1 MRKLLTTFCVCLLL
15 LSCAV
20 TAFAAESEDTS
31 VDVKARYVES
41 TPWSAVSPDEDGTAA
56 VTLPDGTSLTV
67 SGIQNVGWQ
76 LVIEPVT
83 EKEPLDWLDSLL
95 GGKLNDRTALHIFFL
110 DENGTAHSTD
120 GVTVTVQAPPAGASA
135 YAVASDGTVT
145 DQTGKVGAGSLT
157 FTTNGSPFYVYGSRP
172 HSGADT
178 PDTPQTGDNT
188 HLALWLTM
196 LTVGGATLLVVIVIG
211 AKKSRRTNRE

>member
-15 LSCAV
+15 LSCAA

-31 VDVKARYVES
+31 VDVKALHVEN
-41 TPWSAVSPDEDGTAA
+41 TPWSAVSPKEDGTAA

-67 SGIQNVGWQ
+67 SGIQSVGWQ

-95 GGKLNDRTALHIFFL
+95 SGKLNDRTALHIFFL
-110 DENGTAHSTD
+110 DESGTTHSAD
-120 GVTVTVQAPPAGASA
+120 GVTVTVSAEKAPADVYSVSPDGSA
-135 YAVASDGTVT
+135 KKCTGTPDG
-145 DQTGKVGAGSLT
+145 KRLT

-172 HSGADT
+172 HSGAYT
-178 PDTPQTGDNT
+178 PDTPQTGDNSRIT
-188 HLALWLTM
+188 LWLT
-196 LTVGGATLLVVIVIG
+196 LLILSAATLIFVIAAEIG
-211 AKKSRRTNRE
+211 KSKRNTA

>member
-15 LSCAV
+15 LSCAA

-31 VDVKARYVES
+31 VDVKAMYVEN

-56 VTLPDGTSLTV
+56 VTLPGGTSLTV

-110 DENGTAHSTD
+110 DESGTAHSAD
-120 GVTVTVQAPPAGASA
+120 GVTVTVQAPPARASA
-135 YAVASDGTVT
+135 YAVASNGTVT
-145 DQTGKVGAGSLT
+145 DQTGKAGADSLS
-157 FTTNGSPFYVYGSRP
+157 FTTNGSPFYVYGTLP
-172 HSGADT
+172 HSGAYT
-178 PDTPQTGDNT
+178 PDTPQTGDNSRIT
-188 HLALWLTM
+188 LWLT
-196 LTVGGATLLVVIVIG
+196 LLILSAATLIFVIAAETG
-211 AKKSRRTNRE
+211 KSKRNTA

>member
-15 LSCAV
+15 LSCTA

-31 VDVKARYVES
+31 VDVKAMYVEN

-83 EKEPLDWLDSLL
+83 EKEPLDWLNSLL
-95 GGKLNDRTALHIFFL
+95 SGKLNDRTALHIFFL
-110 DENGTAHSTD
+110 DENGTVHSAD
-120 GVTVTVQAPPAGASA
+120 GVTVTVSAETAPTDVYSVSPDGSA
-135 YAVASDGTVT
+135 KKRTGTLDG
-145 DQTGKVGAGSLT
+145 KRLT
-157 FTTNGSPFYVYGSRP
+157 FTTDGSPFYVYGSRP
-172 HSGADT
+172 T
-178 PDTPQTGDNT
+178 PQPDTPQTGDNT
-188 HLALWLTM
+188 HFALWLTM
-196 LTVGGATLLVVIVIG
+196 LTVSGAALLVVMVIG

>member
-20 TAFAAESEDTS
+20 TAFAAESEAPS
-31 VDVKARYVES
+31 VDVKARYVGS
-41 TPWSAVSPDEDGTAA
+41 TPWSAVSPEEDGTAA
-56 VTLPDGTSLTV
+56 VTLPDGTSLIV
-67 SGIQNVGWQ
+67 SGIQDTRWQ
-76 LVIEPVT
+76 LVIELVT

-95 GGKLNDRTALHIFFL
+95 GDKLNDRTALHIFFL
-110 DENGTAHSTD
+110 DENGTAHSAD
-120 GVTVTVQAPPAGASA
+120 GVTVTVSAEKAPTDVYSVSPDGSAKKCTGAP
-135 YAVASDGTVT
+135 DG
-145 DQTGKVGAGSLT
+145 KRLT
-157 FTTNGSPFYVYGSRP
+157 FTTDGSPFYVYGSRP

-196 LTVGGATLLVVIVIG
+196 LTVSGAALLVLMVIG
-211 AKKSRRTNRE
+211 VKKSRRTNRE

>member
-15 LSCAV
+15 LSC
-20 TAFAAESEDTS
+20 TATTFAAESEDTS
-31 VDVKARYVES
+31 VDVKAMYVDS

-56 VTLPDGTSLTV
+56 VTLPGGTSLTV
-67 SGIQNVGWQ
+67 SGIQNVGWL

-83 EKEPLDWLDSLL
+83 EKEPLDWLNSLL

-110 DENGTAHSTD
+110 DENGTAHSAD
-120 GVTVTVQAPPAGASA
+120 GVTVTVQAPPARASA
-135 YAVASDGTVT
+135 YAVASNGTVT
-145 DQTGKVGAGSLT
+145 DQTGKAGAGSLS

-172 HSGADT
+172 HSGAYT

-188 HLALWLTM
+188 HLALWFTLLT
-196 LTVGGATLLVVIVIG
+196 LSGATLLVVMVIG
-211 AKKSRRTNRE
+211 VKKDRRTNRE